1 MTSPSSPHPASM
13 ANSME
18 ARDIKYHLHPNTN
31 ARKHEEIGPLIIE
44 RGDGIYV
51 EDNNGK
57 RYIEGLAG
65 LWSVGVGFGEERLA
79 EAAYN
84 QMRKLPYSHTFTH
97 RSHSPAIDLAEKL
110 IAMAP
115 VEMSKVHFTNSGS
128 EANDTIFK
136 TLWYRS
142 NALGEPRR
150 TKIISRRRAYHG
162 VTIAAGSATGL
173 PANQRSFNLP
183 LPGFIHTTCPHF
195 YREGLEGETEAEFT
209 ARLARNLEE
218 LILAE
223 GPETIAAFI
232 GEPVMGAGGVVVP
245 PAGYWQALQ
254 SVLNKYD
261 ILLIADEVI
270 TGFGRTGNMFGS
282 QTFDIKPDIMTLSKQ
297 ISSSYL
303 PISAFMVNDKV
314 YQPVADE
321 SAKLGVFGHGYTASG
336 HPVAAA
342 VALEN
347 LKIIEERKLVDNAR
361 ETGAYMQERL
371 REFADHK
378 LVGEVRGIG
387 LIAAI
392 EMVGDKKT
400 KSPHE
405 KLGHLGAIAA
415 GAMLEEGLII
425 RNLGDNIAICPPLI
439 ITKAQ
444 VDDMVAMIGKGLDAA
459 LAAI

>member
-1 MTSPSSPHPASM
+1 MAPQSGRM

-18 ARDIKYHLHPNTN
+18 ARDIKYHLHPATN
-31 ARKHEEIGPLIIE
+31 ARKHEETGPFVIE
-44 RGDGIYV
+44 KGDGIYV

-79 EAAYN
+79 DAAYA
-84 QMRKLPYSHTFTH
+84 QMRKLPYSHTFAH

-142 NALGEPRR
+142 NACGEPRR

-162 VTIAAGSATGL
+162 VTIASGSATGL

-195 YREGLEGETEAEFT
+195 YREGQEGEGEAEFT
-209 ARLARNLEE
+209 NRLVRNLEE

-245 PAGYWQALQ
+245 PEGYWEGIQG
-254 SVLNKYD
+254 VLNKYG

-270 TGFGRTGNMFGS
+270 TGFGRTGNMFGC
-282 QTFDIKPDIMTLSKQ
+282 QTFNIKPDIITVSKQ

-321 SAKLGVFGHGYTASG
+321 SAKLGVFGHGYTAAG

-361 ETGAYMQERL
+361 DTGAYMQERL
-371 REFADHK
+371 REFSEHK

-392 EMVGDKKT
+392 ELVGDKKT
-400 KSPHE
+400 KTPHE
-405 KLGHLGAIAA
+405 KLGNLGALAA
-415 GAMLEEGLII
+415 AAMLENGLIV
-425 RNLGDNIAICPPLI
+425 RNIGDNLAICPPLI
-439 ITKAQ
+439 ITRTQ
-444 VDDMVAMIGKGLDAA
+444 IDDMVAMIGKGLDAA
-459 LAAI
+459 AAAI

>member
-1 MTSPSSPHPASM
+1 MASQSAPL

-31 ARKHEEIGPLIIE
+31 ARQHEKTGPFIIE
-44 RGDGIYV
+44 KGDGIYV

-65 LWSVGVGFGEERLA
+65 LWSVGVGFGEKRLA
-79 EAAYN
+79 EAAYA
-84 QMRKLPYSHTFTH
+84 QMCKLPYSHTFAH
-97 RSHSPAIDLAEKL
+97 RSHTPAIDLAERL

-115 VEMSKVHFTNSGS
+115 VAMSKVHFTNSGS

-209 ARLARNLEE
+209 GRLARNLEE

-223 GPETIAAFI
+223 GPETIAGFI

-245 PAGYWQALQ
+245 PVGYWQAVQAVLQ
-254 SVLNKYD
+254 KYD

-270 TGFGRTGNMFGS
+270 TGFGRTGHMFGC

-297 ISSSYL
+297 ISSSYM
-303 PISAFMVNDKV
+303 PISAFMVNERV

-347 LKIIEERKLVDNAR
+347 LNIIEERKLVDNAR
-361 ETGAYMQERL
+361 DVGAYMQERL
-371 REFADHK
+371 REFVDHR

-392 EMVGDKKT
+392 ELVGDKKAKT
-400 KSPHE
+400 PHG
-405 KLGHLGAIAA
+405 KLGHLGALAA
-415 GAMLEEGLII
+415 GAMLENGLII
-425 RNLGDNIAICPPLI
+425 RNLGDMIAICPPMI
-439 ITKAQ
+439 ITRAQ
-444 VDDMVAMIGKGLDAA
+444 IDDMVAMIGKGLDKAAAA
-459 LAAI
+459 L

>member
-1 MTSPSSPHPASM
+1 MASPSHRI

-44 RGDGIYV
+44 KGDGIYV

-65 LWSVGVGFGEERLA
+65 LWSVGVGFNEERLA
-79 EAAYN
+79 QAAYK
-84 QMRKLPYSHTFTH
+84 QMCKLPYSHSFAH
-97 RSHSPAIDLAEKL
+97 RSHSPVIDLAEKL
-110 IAMAP
+110 INMAP

-136 TLWYRS
+136 TLWYRA
-142 NALGEPRR
+142 NAMGEPRR

-162 VTIAAGSATGL
+162 VTIASGSATGL

-195 YREGLEGETEAEFT
+195 YREGLEGETEVEFT
-209 ARLARNLEE
+209 NRLARNLEE

-245 PAGYWQALQ
+245 PQNYWQAVQ
-254 SVLNKYD
+254 DVLKKYD

-270 TGFGRTGNMFGS
+270 TGFGRTGNMFGC

-303 PISAFMVNDKV
+303 PISAFMVNDRV

-321 SAKLGVFGHGYTASG
+321 SAKLGVFGHGYTAAG

-347 LKIIEERKLVDNAR
+347 LNIIEERNLVDNAR
-361 ETGAYMQERL
+361 NVGAYMQERL
-371 REFADHK
+371 REFADHR

-392 EMVGDKKT
+392 DLVGDKKT
-400 KSPHE
+400 KMPHE
-405 KLGHLGAIAA
+405 KLGVLGALAA
-415 GAMLEEGLII
+415 SAMLEHGLII
-425 RNLGDNIAICPPLI
+425 RNLGDMIAICPPLI
-439 ITKAQ
+439 ITRAQ
-444 VDDMVAMIGKGLDAA
+444 VDDMISMIGKGLDAA
-459 LAAI
+459 SAII

>member
-1 MTSPSSPHPASM
+1 MASPSSSQTASM
-13 ANSME
+13 VNSME
-18 ARDIKYHLHPNTN
+18 ARDVKYHLHPNTN

-44 RGDGIYV
+44 KGEGIYV

-65 LWSVGVGFGEERLA
+65 LWSVGVGFNEERLA
-79 EAAYN
+79 KAAYD
-84 QMRKLPYSHTFTH
+84 QMRKLPYSHTFAH
-97 RSHSPAIDLAEKL
+97 RSHSPVIDLAEKL

-115 VEMSKVHFTNSGS
+115 VSMSKVHFTNSGS

-142 NALGEPRR
+142 NALGQPRR

-245 PAGYWQALQ
+245 PEGYWQAVQ
-254 SVLNKYD
+254 DVLNKYD

-282 QTFDIKPDIMTLSKQ
+282 QTFNIKPDIMTLSKQ

-321 SAKLGVFGHGYTASG
+321 SAKLGVFGHGYTAAG

-415 GAMLEEGLII
+415 GVMLEEGLIV

-439 ITKAQ
+439 ITKSQ